1 MGCTDLD
8 GIDLVDGAFR
18 GFGAGEL
25 PCGGILFIDGKTART
40 ILGPPDVVP
49 FANAVASGVLCDFGI
64 KAGAEFNTEAVFKC
78 FQLQWDGLLI
88 RDETDPL
95 ESGATIGLP
104 TAEADVVKV
113 A

>member
-1 MGCTDLD
+1 M
-8 GIDLVDGAFR
+8 
-18 GFGAGEL
+18 
-25 PCGGILFIDGKTART
+25 
-40 ILGPPDVVP
+40 GPPDVVP
-49 FANAVASGVLCDFGI
+49 FANAVASGVFCDFGI